1 MKQRQDCFTQY
12 QVVAISIVQLRDL
25 ELAGICDGIFSA
37 GRTTVLD
44 ERLAEHCRQDGLQHW
59 LDALVHPF
67 HYAKLI

>member
-44 ERLAEHCRQDGLQHW
+44 ERLAEHCRQD
-59 LDALVHPF
+59 
-67 HYAKLI
+67 